1 MSTQT
6 DLNTYPWQFVL
17 YYCNTINAD
26 VTVYQTDL
34 SNVCTLGFDVSGNI
48 TISGWLISGYAIPD
62 TTTLLTYALVNVLD
76 AYANFYTIQVAQPYS
91 ITTTKLAM
99 IRADAS
105 TIGFFVYDETV
116 QANKTWL
123 GSSWQTNMER
133 FLSTSGGSVSGNLG
147 LGTSSYGSGTGSI
160 LGLANASTVPS
171 IAPTAG
177 GVIYVESGALKYRGS
192 SGTITT
198 LAPA

>member
-1 MSTQT
+1 MQ
-6 DLNTYPWQFVL
+6 
-17 YYCNTINAD
+17 
-26 VTVYQTDL
+26 
-34 SNVCTLGFDVSGNI
+34 
-48 TISGWLISGYAIPD
+48 
-62 TTTLLTYALVNVLD
+62 
-76 AYANFYTIQVAQPYS
+76 
-91 ITTTKLAM
+91 
-99 IRADAS
+99 
-105 TIGFFVYDETV
+105 
-116 QANKTWL
+116 
-123 GSSWQTNMER
+123 R

-171 IAPTAG
+171 SDPVAG